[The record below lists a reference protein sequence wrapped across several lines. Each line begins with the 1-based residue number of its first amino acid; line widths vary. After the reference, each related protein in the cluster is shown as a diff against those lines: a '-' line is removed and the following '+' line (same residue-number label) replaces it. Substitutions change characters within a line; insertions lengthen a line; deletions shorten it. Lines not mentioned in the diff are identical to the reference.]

1 MTPGR
6 PRARSAFVSTA
17 LLSAL
22 AAAAAALPA
31 IAVAKP
37 NDPPPTRL
45 LVTAREFSFTLSKWK
60 LRAGQSIIQLYNFG
74 EDPHDLA
81 IQRAGSPRVRS
92 LGEVEPGETGTLE
105 MKLRRKSSYTLWCSI
120 EGHRDLGMLSSL
132 RTRAKRP
139 GR

>member
-1 MTPGR
+1 MIPGR
-6 PRARSAFVSTA
+6 PKGRRLLASAAVIGA
-17 LLSAL
+17 LVASGVL
-22 AAAAAALPA
+22 AAVAS
-31 IAVAKP
+31 AKP
-37 NDPPPTRL
+37 NDPPPSRL
-45 LVTAREFSFTLSKWK
+45 LVTAREYSFALSKWK
-60 LRAGQSIIQLYNFG
+60 LDAGQSIIQLYNYG
-74 EDPHDLA
+74 EDPHDLQ
-81 IQRAGSPRVRS
+81 IQRSGSPRVRS